1 MSTIN
6 IDDKEYEVEGL
17 PESVKAQI
25 ISLRS
30 CDQRMLGLQQELAI
44 VQTARNAY
52 ANALKAELPDSAAAE
67 EE

>member
-6 IDDKEYEVEGL
+6 IDNKEFEIEAL
-17 PESVKAQI
+17 SESVKAQI

-30 CDQRMLGLQQELAI
+30 CDQRMLDLQQELAI

-52 ANALKAELPDSAAAE
+52 ANALKAELPDDEAE